1 MPFGPYDS
9 MADCI
14 AKNQQAS
21 DPGAYCAQIH
31 YDITGKWPS
40 EAMHPDFQK
49 IYKQFQTV
57 EDGETRYWAW
67 IKALNLDETRPYGQS
82 MKEQFKWVKRHVDLV
97 LWKEDTR
104 AKYWQV
110 EAGFPV
116 ESMNRNIYSSEELH
130 ESARTLA
137 HKPVNL
143 NHKFPLPT
151 IEIPAAKYEDGV
163 VEAILRIPKNLHC
176 PICDK
181 TETINNLIENGGIVN
196 VSLEAQCTLQSDE
209 PQKCEGM
216 EFTGLS
222 LLSSATLPGI
232 PLTRLMPLEHIMVEA
247 LQSSTRRRKNV
258 KTIKMEVFEDDKPE
272 PCPEGQKRNPET
284 GKCEPIT
291 PEEQARNDA
300 ARAKAHF
307 HISDEKWNS
316 LSEEEKQAY
325 IDKLPTRG
333 SAEMQTVDITPIQ
346 PKPSMEPDENGQC
359 QPGYMLNT
367 IGKCVPT
374 EDCGDGRHWDANAN
388 DGAGA
393 CVADTPPKPEHPETS
408 HGLPAAPQ
416 EDVLT
421 DAPLEQPTAGEQPPI
436 TGTDKITSMP
446 PSGEPAPQA
455 PASLPADVQP
465 QKPTVPDSHDCG
477 DGRHY
482 DYDLDQCVPNQP
494 ITETAL
500 KISQAKVDAD
510 NAKIQLKTME
520 DQRDDWKNRY
530 QQTLAQNLTHETKIK
545 TLEQRIEKLE
555 RLRNE
560 AQRNFLNEQTEK
572 EKAVAKHRT
581 EIANREEYRE
591 QAEQWKATEEQTS
604 RKYHSVLST
613 NLELSKRLT
622 KANEDYLNV
631 ATERDRLKEALNKAK
646 SISKKVVKIRV

>member
-1 MPFGPYDS
+1 MPNWSKAGYSSFD
-9 MADCI
+9 DCV
-14 AKNQQAS
+14 AKNS
-21 DPGAYCAQIH
+21 DKNNPQAYCGEIRKQLAC
-31 YDITGKWPS
+31 DEK
-40 EAMHPDFQK
+40 MRHPDFNK
-49 IYKQFQTV
+49 IYTQFQTV
-57 EDGETRYWAW
+57 EDGENRYLNW

-97 LWKEDTR
+97 LWKEDSR

-163 VEAILRIPKNLHC
+163 VEAVLRIPKNLHC

-181 TETINNLIENGGIVN
+181 TETINDLIENGGIVN
-196 VSLEAQCTLQSDE
+196 VSLEAQCTLQSDD

-258 KTIKMEVFEDDKPE
+258 KTIKMEVLEDDNSE
-272 PCPEGQKRNPET
+272 PRS
-284 GKCEPIT
+284 
-291 PEEQARNDA
+291 DA
-300 ARAKAHF
+300 ERAKAHF
-307 HISDEKWNS
+307 SISDEKWNS

-325 IDKLPTRG
+325 IDKLPPRG

-359 QPGYMLNT
+359 PSGYMLNS

-374 EDCGDGRHWDANAN
+374 EDCGEGMHWDANAN

-421 DAPLEQPTAGEQPPI
+421 DGSTEQPTAGEQPPI
-436 TGTDKITSMP
+436 TGTDKLPSMP
-446 PSGEPAPQA
+446 PSGEPAPEA
-455 PASLPADVQP
+455 PTSLPADVQP
-465 QKPTVPDSHDCG
+465 QEPTVPDSHDCG

-622 KANEDYLNV
+622 KANEDYLTV